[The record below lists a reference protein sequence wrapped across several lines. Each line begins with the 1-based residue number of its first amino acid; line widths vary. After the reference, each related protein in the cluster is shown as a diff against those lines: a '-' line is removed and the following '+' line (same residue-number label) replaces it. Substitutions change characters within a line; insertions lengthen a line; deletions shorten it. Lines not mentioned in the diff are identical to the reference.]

1 MDSLILIEGELRS
14 LIRNSLERIIGKR
27 FNKKYNKNLEIIL
40 KIAIR
45 TISSLITIQIFNY
58 IKNIPEFRKYTS
70 YILITIFILF
80 FIQELKYNDK

>member
-40 KIAIR
+40 KIAVR
-45 TISSLITIQIFNY
+45 TISSLISIQIFNY
-58 IKNIPEFRKYTS
+58 IKTIPEFRKYTS
-70 YILITIFILF
+70 YILIIIFILF
-80 FIQELKYNDK
+80 FIQEL